1 MANHC
6 RVGSD
11 DRLRIRWHDPL
22 PEGRR
27 VVLRHRESGETRPAP
42 VAADRRSLE
51 VDVGDLAAGT
61 WEPVIEAD
69 AAADG
74 SDDGTAG
81 GSAGGAARPILTDDP
96 GFSLDGLRAYA
107 GRPRDRAV
115 RAVRTRKGHARLRV
129 RTVSPHAEVAAVH
142 PHDGEIR
149 IDGWLAYTGPQAG
162 EPARLVAAPRD
173 GGAAVTGEVVL
184 DGTGFRGRL
193 AVDALAAAEPALWD
207 LWLDVGDVHARL
219 GTWLD
224 DAPGKRGKL
233 SYPRQVAAPAGRE
246 MAVRPYYTERDQLAV
261 SCRPVGDDGA

>member
-1 MANHC
+1 M
-6 RVGSD
+6 GSD

-27 VVLRHRESGETRPAP
+27 VVLRHRASGETRPAP

-61 WEPVIEAD
+61 WEPLIEVDGEAD
-69 AAADG
+69 AAADRSGNG
-74 SDDGTAG
+74 SVAGT
-81 GSAGGAARPILTDDP
+81 ARPILTDDP

-107 GRPRDRAV
+107 DRPRDRAV
-115 RAVRTRKGHARLRV
+115 QAVRTRKGHARLRV
-129 RTVSPHAEVAAVH
+129 RAVSPHAEVAAVH
-142 PHDGEIR
+142 PRDGEIR
-149 IDGWLAYTGPQAG
+149 IDGWLAYTGPRAG
-162 EPARLVAAPRD
+162 ETARLVAAPRD
-173 GGAAVTGEVVL
+173 GGAAVTGEAAL

-233 SYPRQVAAPAGRE
+233 SYPRQVAAPGGRE

>member
-1 MANHC
+1 M
-6 RVGSD
+6 GSD

-51 VDVGDLAAGT
+51 VDVGELAAGT